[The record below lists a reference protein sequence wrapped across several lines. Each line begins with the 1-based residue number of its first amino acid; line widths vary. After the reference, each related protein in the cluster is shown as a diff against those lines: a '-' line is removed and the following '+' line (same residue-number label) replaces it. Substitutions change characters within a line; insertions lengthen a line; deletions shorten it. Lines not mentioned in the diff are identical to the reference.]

1 MWNARKRI
9 AYHLC
14 LLHPANGSEY
24 PLSCT
29 IMAPD
34 ETVAEEATTETEV
47 DTTEDETEDDEDE
60 EDDE

>member
-1 MWNARKRI
+1 MLWRRNDDYI
-9 AYHLC
+9 
-14 LLHPANGSEY
+14 LHPANGSEY

-47 DTTEDETEDDEDE
+47 DTTAEATEETADDESDAE
-60 EDDE
+60 NSE